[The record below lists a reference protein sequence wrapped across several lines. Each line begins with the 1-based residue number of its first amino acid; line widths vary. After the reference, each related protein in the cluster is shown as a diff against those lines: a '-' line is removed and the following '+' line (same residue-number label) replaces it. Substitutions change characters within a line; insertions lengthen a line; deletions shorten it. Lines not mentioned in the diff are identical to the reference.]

1 MQQWCKKYSWTIFIR
16 SKKLEKLKY
25 GHKYR
30 PIEFQMAFLYIDSCV
45 FTNYGPFSFQAKHG
59 RICSKWALL
68 KAFVC
73 LFCKWSYWVKFPLTQ
88 RCRKRRRCKQ
98 VLKALCSCS
107 FVLCCTKNPRTGS
120 WATLTSACFGPA
132 EEQVPEQ
139 QNNDNRSKSINF
151 VWIKMQ
157 V

>member
-1 MQQWCKKYSWTIFIR
+1 MQKK
-16 SKKLEKLKY
+16 KE
-25 GHKYR
+25 
-30 PIEFQMAFLYIDSCV
+30 V
-45 FTNYGPFSFQAKHG
+45 QAN
-59 RICSKWALL
+59 
-68 KAFVC
+68 V
-73 LFCKWSYWVKFPLTQ
+73 
-88 RCRKRRRCKQ
+88 
-98 VLKALCSCS
+98 KALCSCS

-120 WATLTSACFGPA
+120 WAALTSACFGPA